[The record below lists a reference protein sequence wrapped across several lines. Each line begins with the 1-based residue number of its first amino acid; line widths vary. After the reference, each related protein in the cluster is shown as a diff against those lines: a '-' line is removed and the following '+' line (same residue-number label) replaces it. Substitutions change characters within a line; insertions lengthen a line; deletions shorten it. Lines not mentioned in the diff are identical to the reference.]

1 MQDWDSLKFRFRESM
16 KVLDATVSETS
27 LLTRDK
33 SVESASEEKF
43 RNLVRDFDS
52 HATECDQTLTRMAR
66 YASTSKSDRTTIQAQ
81 VDRFRETLA
90 STRQQ
95 WLRIKS
101 SLESEYYRRE
111 LLGNDSA
118 PSEQSNIRSTLF
130 EERSALVRSLGMV
143 DESIESAFS
152 AHEMLQR
159 QSVTV
164 SGFGEKLAGLTSQ
177 VPGINSI
184 LSRINNRQFQ
194 EKLILSIVIG
204 ACISILI
211 WMRLLS

>member
-16 KVLDATVSETS
+16 KVLDTTVSEAS

-52 HATECDQTLTRMAR
+52 QATECDQTLARMTR
-66 YASTSKSDRTTIQAQ
+66 YASASKSDRTTIQAQ

-101 SLESEYYRRE
+101 SLESEYQRRE
-111 LLGNDSA
+111 LLRNDSA
-118 PSEQSNIRSTLF
+118 PSDQSNIHSTLF

-164 SGFGEKLAGLTSQ
+164 SGFGEKLASLTSQ

-211 WMRLLS
+211 WMRLLR

>member
-16 KVLDATVSETS
+16 KVLDTTVSEAS

-33 SVESASEEKF
+33 SLESASEEKF

-52 HATECDQTLTRMAR
+52 QATECDQTLARMTR
-66 YASTSKSDRTTIQAQ
+66 YASASKSDRTTIQAQ

-101 SLESEYYRRE
+101 SLESEYQRRE
-111 LLGNDSA
+111 LLRNDSA
-118 PSEQSNIRSTLF
+118 PSDQSNIHSTLF

-164 SGFGEKLAGLTSQ
+164 SGFGEKLASLTSQ

-211 WMRLLS
+211 WMRLLR